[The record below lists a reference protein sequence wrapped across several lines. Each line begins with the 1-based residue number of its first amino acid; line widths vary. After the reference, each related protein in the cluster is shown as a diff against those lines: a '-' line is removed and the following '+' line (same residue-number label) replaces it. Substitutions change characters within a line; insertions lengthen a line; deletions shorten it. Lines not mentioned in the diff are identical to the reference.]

1 MMESP
6 DLTEME
12 KTQIQK
18 GLNRGYL
25 AALAATG
32 FNTFTPIFIRILTE
46 NYQMPALVLA
56 YWREVFV
63 TVTLVIFLSIFKPG
77 LLKGTRQHLPFLLAF
92 GLFMAFYNAIY
103 TLSVALN
110 GAAVATAL
118 VHMSAVFTALLG
130 WLFLK
135 EEITTIKIVAIAV
148 SVAGCML
155 VMKLYEPQNW
165 SVNALGFLTG
175 ILSGLLYAIYS
186 LLGRSSAQRGI
197 SPWTSLMATF
207 GFASVF
213 MLALNLGFGSVL
225 PGGASTPQSM
235 FWLGNAWQGWAIL
248 FVLAA
253 GPTLIGYGL
262 YNVSLS
268 HLPAS
273 VANLIVIITPVF
285 ATIMAY
291 FVLGETV
298 NSIQIVGGLMI
309 IAGLVLV
316 RFRLSRPAARKA
328 A

>member
-1 MMESP
+1 
-6 DLTEME
+6 
-12 KTQIQK
+12 
-18 GLNRGYL
+18 
-25 AALAATG
+25 
-32 FNTFTPIFIRILTE
+32 
-46 NYQMPALVLA
+46 
-56 YWREVFV
+56 V